1 MKNDLYTK
9 VKLTKVIID
18 LMNRGDDDHLQADLY
33 KLTNIS
39 LNKLLGCLEATKT
52 KGFEK

>member
-18 LMNRGDDDHLQADLY
+18 LMKRDKDDHLQADLY
-33 KLTNIS
+33 KLTNTS
-39 LNKLLGCLEATKT
+39 LNKLLACLEARNT